1 MAKDGYVDH
10 VGNPSSRTESFIAL
24 KVHLG
29 NWRWAGV
36 PFYLRTGK
44 RLRARESEIAV
55 FFRDPPHT
63 IFPNVGPAAR
73 QCAGDPAA
81 TG

>member
-1 MAKDGYVDH
+1 MAIWIMWAT
-10 VGNPSSRTESFIAL
+10 PISRTESYIAL
-24 KVHLG
+24 KVHVG

-55 FFRDPPHT
+55 VFRDPAAHYLSQCGA
-63 IFPNVGPAAR
+63 FAR
-73 QCAGDPAA
+73 QCVGDPPA